1 MGKILVV
8 GIGNL
13 LLMDEGIGVHVV
25 RRLEEAGLPPGVEA
39 IDGGTN
45 SYDLVDI
52 FCQADDIIIVDA
64 LKGGH
69 TPGTIYRAPLSELGL
84 KPEENGVSLHQMHFI
99 EAMNMVNLMG
109 CHPRAV
115 VFGVE
120 PHTIDWGLDLSP
132 QVEEKMPRVLELVRE
147 EIEKLM

>member
-25 RRLEEAGLPPGVEA
+25 RRLEEAGLPLGVEA

-52 FCQADDIIIVDA
+52 FCQADDLIIVDA

-69 TPGTIYRAPLSELGL
+69 APGTIYRAPLEELGL

-109 CHPRAV
+109 YHPRAV
-115 VFGVE
+115 VFGIE